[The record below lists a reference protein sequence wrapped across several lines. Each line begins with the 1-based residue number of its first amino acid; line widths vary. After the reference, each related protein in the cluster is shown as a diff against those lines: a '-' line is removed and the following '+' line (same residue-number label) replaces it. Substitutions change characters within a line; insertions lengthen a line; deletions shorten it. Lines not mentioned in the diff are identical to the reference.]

1 MNKVDD
7 LRTYLRHEKT
17 NLILIT
23 ITGLLYNIGMTA
35 GPWFEGQLVQTLADI
50 LAGSKVLADMLCM
63 AGIYVLTIL
72 FVQMM
77 RYFKRLYVRQFA
89 NNINKEM
96 KENLYHTMLSEEIRS
111 DESGSFIA
119 KAITDVDTCVEG
131 IRKFVTE
138 VFDTGVVMIA
148 YIVMLAFYDWRLT
161 IIVLLFPPIA
171 YYIAQ
176 KFKTV
181 VTESTL
187 AARFSSSCLNEAS
200 LDRVSNALTYRIYG
214 EETRQ
219 NTMYESY
226 LKDYEVKQAKAN
238 ILISS
243 AQPLYQIISLISVL
257 FIFYFGAKNILG
269 TGWTTWNIA
278 AFSTYL
284 ACFAKLA
291 SKSSTAAKLF
301 NSVQK
306 ASVSW
311 KRIKPHL
318 KNVPAFVSYGTAQNG
333 TLQVD
338 HVAFGYTSDVL
349 FKNLSFTAHAGEIIG
364 ITGEVACGKTALS
377 KLFLGGTSYQG
388 HITLNG
394 KELSQYQER
403 TVAYLGHDAQ
413 LFSTTIAENISLGD
427 DIDFPAI
434 LKEVCL
440 DEEIKE
446 LDQGLQTVIGDHGVR
461 MSGGQQERIALARA
475 LSHPAPILVL
485 DDPFSAVDPITEEKI
500 LRSLQTKHHDTIIL
514 LISHRLAHFNEL
526 DQVILLDQNCTL
538 VSTHED
544 LLEHSE
550 TYRHLF
556 EMQKGAEA

>member
-187 AARFSSSCLNEAS
+187 AARFSSSCL
-200 LDRVSNALTYRIYG
+200 
-214 EETRQ
+214 
-219 NTMYESY
+219 M
-226 LKDYEVKQAKAN
+226 K
-238 ILISS
+238 
-243 AQPLYQIISLISVL
+243 
-257 FIFYFGAKNILG
+257 
-269 TGWTTWNIA
+269 
-278 AFSTYL
+278 
-284 ACFAKLA
+284 
-291 SKSSTAAKLF
+291 
-301 NSVQK
+301 
-306 ASVSW
+306 
-311 KRIKPHL
+311 HL
-318 KNVPAFVSYGTAQNG
+318 
-333 TLQVD
+333 
-338 HVAFGYTSDVL
+338 
-349 FKNLSFTAHAGEIIG
+349 
-364 ITGEVACGKTALS
+364 
-377 KLFLGGTSYQG
+377 
-388 HITLNG
+388 
-394 KELSQYQER
+394 
-403 TVAYLGHDAQ
+403 
-413 LFSTTIAENISLGD
+413 
-427 DIDFPAI
+427 
-434 LKEVCL
+434 
-440 DEEIKE
+440 
-446 LDQGLQTVIGDHGVR
+446 
-461 MSGGQQERIALARA
+461 
-475 LSHPAPILVL
+475 
-485 DDPFSAVDPITEEKI
+485 
-500 LRSLQTKHHDTIIL
+500 
-514 LISHRLAHFNEL
+514 
-526 DQVILLDQNCTL
+526 
-538 VSTHED
+538 
-544 LLEHSE
+544 
-550 TYRHLF
+550 
-556 EMQKGAEA
+556 

>member
-318 KNVPAFVSYGTAQNG
+318 KNVPAFVSYGTAQKG
-333 TLQVD
+333 TLQVNS
-338 HVAFGYTSDVL
+338 VAFGYTSNVL

-394 KELSQYQER
+394 KELSEYQER